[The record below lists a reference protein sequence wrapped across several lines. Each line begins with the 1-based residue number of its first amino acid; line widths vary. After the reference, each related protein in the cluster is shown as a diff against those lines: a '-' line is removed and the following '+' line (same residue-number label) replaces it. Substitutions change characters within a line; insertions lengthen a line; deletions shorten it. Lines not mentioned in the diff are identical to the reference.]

1 MPEEPEQSRNSDFHA
16 DFSHREPGG
25 RILEPAPEPAEP
37 PLEHL
42 CQVCPTCGHRL
53 SGHRCKLVCA
63 RCGYYMSCADY
74 Y

>member
-1 MPEEPEQSRNSDFHA
+1 MPAEPVETLNSDFHA
-16 DFSHREPGG
+16 DFSHGEPAH
-25 RILEPAPEPAEP
+25 PAPEPAHA
-37 PLEHL
+37 PLEHP

-53 SGHRCKLVCA
+53 TSHRCKLVCA